1 MLRLLYVAATPDYVL
16 VHDAKDYDRHARS
29 IAMGDGYADSV
40 RPGRHTAFRPPAYP
54 VLLAGVY
61 QLTGVE
67 DAPEK
72 ERMVPARIVQ
82 ALIGTLIVGLIGVVA
97 AQLWGRRR
105 SLIAMGL
112 AAIYLPLILVGG
124 SVMSEP
130 LFAALMLGALAAAL
144 AHRSSDHR
152 WRWALLAG
160 LLAGLTI
167 LTRANAGVLLLPL
180 AVAVW
185 DVRPR
190 LSLRSLAVPVALVIV
205 AIAAVSPWTIR
216 NANVFHA
223 FIPVSTQAGSALA
236 GTYNDQ
242 AAHDRENPAS
252 WRALFH
258 IPEYQAIHNRRGE
271 IPEPELEQILRKRA
285 LRYAREHPGYVAK
298 VAYWSTRR
306 MLDIESMKWSKHTA
320 STISVSANWAVAGV
334 VCFWFFAL
342 LALAGAFT
350 RAARRTPWFVWAM
363 PLLLYLG
370 VVFIVIETP
379 RYRTGIDPFIVML
392 AALAI
397 ASLWERRQRAD

>member
-1 MLRLLYVAATPDYVL
+1 MLRLLYVVATPDYVL

-40 RPGRHTAFRPPAYP
+40 RPGRDTAFRPPAYP
-54 VLLAGVY
+54 FLLAGVY
-61 QLTGVE
+61 ELTGVE

-82 ALIGTLIVGLIGVVA
+82 ALIGTLIVALIGVVA
-97 AQLWGRRR
+97 AQLWGRRT
-105 SLIAMGL
+105 SLIALGL
-112 AAIYLPLILVGG
+112 GAVYLPLILVGG

-130 LFAALMLGALAAAL
+130 LFAALILGALAAAL

-152 WRWALLAG
+152 WRWALLTG
-160 LLAGLTI
+160 LLAGLAI

-185 DVRPR
+185 DLRPR
-190 LSLRSLAVPVALVIV
+190 LSLRSLAVPVALVLV

-216 NANVFHA
+216 NAMVFDT

-350 RAARRTPWFVWAM
+350 RAARQTPWFVWAM

-370 VVFIVIETP
+370 VVFIVFETP
-379 RYRTGIDPFIVML
+379 RYRTGIDLFIVML

>member
-1 MLRLLYVAATPDYVL
+1 MATPDYVL
-16 VHDAKDYDRHARS
+16 VHDSRDYDRHARS
-29 IAMGDGYADSV
+29 IARGDGFADSV

-54 VLLAGVY
+54 ILLAGVY
-61 QLTGVE
+61 KLTGVE
-67 DAPEK
+67 RAK
-72 ERMVPARIVQ
+72 ESRRMVPARILQ
-82 ALIGTLIVGLIGVVA
+82 ALIGTLIVGLIGLVA
-97 AQLWGRRR
+97 AQLWDRRR
-105 SLIAMGL
+105 SLVAMGL
-112 AAIYLPLILVGG
+112 AAVYLPLILVGG

-130 LFAALMLGALAAAL
+130 LFAALLLGALAAAL
-144 AHRSSDHR
+144 AHRSSPHR
-152 WRWALLAG
+152 MRFALLAG

-185 DVRPR
+185 DLHPR
-190 LSLRSLAVPVALVIV
+190 FSWQSLAPPVALVIV

-216 NANVFHA
+216 NAIVFHT

-258 IPEYQAIHNRRGE
+258 IPEYQSLYKRRGE
-271 IPEPELEQILRKRA
+271 ISEPVLERQLRKRG

-298 VAYWSTRR
+298 VGLWSTIR
-306 MLDIESMKWSKHTA
+306 MLDLAGLQWSRHTA
-320 STISVSANWAVAGV
+320 STISVSARWAVAGV
-334 VCFWFFAL
+334 VCFWLFAL

-350 RAARRTPWFVWAM
+350 KAARRTPWFVWAV

-370 VVFIVIETP
+370 VVFLVVETP
-379 RYRTGIDPFIVML
+379 RYRTGIDPFLIML
-392 AALAI
+392 AALALT
-397 ASLWERRQRAD
+397 SLRERARH